1 MYPLQTEVHVKANP
15 SGITAGIILLET
27 ASRVNASV
35 PIYPYLC
42 YI

>member
-1 MYPLQTEVHVKANP
+1 MYQLHTEVHVKANP
-15 SGITAGIILLET
+15 SGITAGIILLEH

-35 PIYPYLC
+35 PNYPDLC